1 MFEHAIVPAHNNH
14 QKKHLQP
21 PEQTPYNHLT
31 TTLQPP
37 EQPPYN
43 HLTTT
48 RTNTLYCPCSQRV
61 LAQVPGT
68 VQVAT
73 STSLLVQ
80 VPSLLVQ
87 VPCTVLAVTFYFA
100 TFYLYKSRTYR
111 DNLSKP

>member
-80 VPSLLVQ
+80 VPEFTCTSTLYCPCSDLLLRNLLLV
-87 VPCTVLAVTFYFA
+87 
-100 TFYLYKSRTYR
+100 
-111 DNLSKP
+111 